1 MPFFFSF
8 FSFFFFLNS
17 IVTTG
22 EFSLYKVQ
30 ERMSFFKIFGENVIW
45 ELPKCSGHFLG
56 PIHMSHFITLV
67 IRVEVIGEVSLKL
80 SAMIFTVVFSQDN
93 ENMKYHNEYMK

>member
-1 MPFFFSF
+1 M
-8 FSFFFFLNS
+8 
-17 IVTTG
+17 G

-30 ERMSFFKIFGENVIW
+30 ERMSFFKICGENVIW
-45 ELPKCSGHFLG
+45 ELLKCLGHFLG
-56 PIHMSHFITLV
+56 AIHMSHFITLV

-80 SAMIFTVVFSQDN
+80 SAMIFTVVFSQDK